1 MWHLLYL
8 TFKIDQGYKLQKIL
22 NEVDRKVPPL
32 CSIIKYPFSSR
43 GKKKKKNEKNEISEI
58 PLVLIIFW
66 IRYDL
71 YHMAQPSIMKKTE
84 PNRIGMKLS
93 LKYYDQYHSIYIIFL
108 FSEHHVDLGHH
119 AMKIKLT
126 SYLIFFF
133 FLLFSIKIFIILISH
148 FLL

>member
-43 GKKKKKNEKNEISEI
+43 GKKNEKNKISEI
-58 PLVLIIFW
+58 PLVLLIFW

-71 YHMAQPSIMKKTE
+71 YHMAQPSVMKKTE
-84 PNRIGMKLS
+84 PNRIGKKLS
-93 LKYYDQYHSIYIIFL
+93 LKYYDQYNVVYIMFL
-108 FSEHHVDLGHH
+108 FCEHHVDLGHH
-119 AMKIKLT
+119 AMKIKFT
-126 SYLIFFF
+126 SYLN
-133 FLLFSIKIFIILISH
+133 FLLFSIKIFRILISH

>member
-43 GKKKKKNEKNEISEI
+43 GEKKKIEKNEISEI

-84 PNRIGMKLS
+84 PNRMGMKLS

-133 FLLFSIKIFIILISH
+133 FLLFSIKIFIILTSH